1 MTNRK
6 RLNMPSIITAYGY
19 KIFFWSNENEPLE
32 PIHVH
37 IAKKPQQYATKIWIK
52 KDGSCIIADNNSEL
66 SPKELQRLINVIT
79 ENHELI
85 VEKWTLHFGEI
96 TYYDD

>member
-37 IAKKPQQYATKIWIK
+37 IAKNH
-52 KDGSCIIADNNSEL
+52 NNM
-66 SPKELQRLINVIT
+66 KQ
-79 ENHELI
+79 
-85 VEKWTLHFGEI
+85 KYG
-96 TYYDD
+96 